1 MRGCTISS
9 YSERLNQAV
18 AKQEDLKQRR
28 ILGPEDSRN
37 GNINT

>member
-1 MRGCTISS
+1 MKDCTISS

-28 ILGPEDSRN
+28 ILRPEDSRN
-37 GNINT
+37 GNINI